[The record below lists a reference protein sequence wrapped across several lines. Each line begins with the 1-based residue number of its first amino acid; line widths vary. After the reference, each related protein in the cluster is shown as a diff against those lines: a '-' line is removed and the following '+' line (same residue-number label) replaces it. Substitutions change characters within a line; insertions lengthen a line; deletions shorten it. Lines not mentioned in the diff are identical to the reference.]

1 LKFLFPA
8 DPVARRKLQRW
19 LAFLAIALALFLVAR
34 AMRKS
39 GGVIE
44 LNRAFGA
51 RFLAGED
58 PWLDPQRGVRVH
70 GPYPPSL
77 AWVAVPLSLPP
88 LIVAR
93 GMWATLQVGALA
105 CLFVLLARRARESF
119 PLAAPHAAV
128 LFAFS
133 LLLVSRFLL
142 RDFAGGGGN
151 LIYATL
157 AFAGIELA
165 LAGRALA
172 SGIPLGLSLA
182 LKPNLAPLLLFLALR
197 KRWSACGTA
206 LGFALVFFWL
216 PAMFF
221 GPQRYA
227 QLAGEW
233 AGGVLRYSA
242 LEDLHDPSLVP
253 AGLPR
258 AEDGMNQSLREAVQ
272 RLTRPPGESGAV
284 DVQLVELEPA
294 TAAWI
299 ARGISIALLLA
310 VAAIAVRAR
319 NARSE
324 WLSMLAFF
332 PLALLLS
339 PITWK
344 AHHVAL
350 LPLFFG
356 VCCASYE
363 RARAAR
369 GWWIF
374 LAVYWFA
381 CGLLSE
387 DVAGR
392 EAKRALQAASIV
404 TWFDMLLILAIAL
417 LCARENRLAT
427 REARTP

>member
-1 LKFLFPA
+1 MKFLFPA
-8 DPVARRKLQRW
+8 DPAARRKLQRW
-19 LAFLAIALALFLVAR
+19 LAFLAVALALFLVAR

-44 LNRAFGA
+44 LNRAFGE

-58 PWLDPQRGVRVH
+58 PWFDAARGERVH

-93 GMWATLQVGALA
+93 GVWAALQVGALA
-105 CLFVLLARRARESF
+105 ALFGLLARRARESF
-119 PLAAPHAAV
+119 PLAAPHVAA
-128 LFAFS
+128 LFAAS

-172 SGIPLGLSLA
+172 GGIPLGLSLA

-197 KRWSACGTA
+197 KRWSACGAA

-216 PAMFF
+216 PALSF

-233 AGGVLRYSA
+233 ADGVLRYAA
-242 LEDLHDPSLVP
+242 LQDLLDPTLVP

-258 AEDGMNQSLREAVQ
+258 AEDGMNQSLREALQ
-272 RLTRPPGESGAV
+272 RLSRPPGASGAV
-284 DVQLVELEPA
+284 DVHVVELEPA

-299 ARGISIALLLA
+299 ARGISIALLLG
-310 VAAIAVRAR
+310 VAANAWRAR
-319 NARSE
+319 NARAE

-356 VCCASYE
+356 LCCASFE
-363 RARAAR
+363 RGRAAR

-374 LAVYWFA
+374 SGVYWFA

-404 TWFDMLLILAIAL
+404 TWFDMLLIAAIAL
-417 LCARENRLAT
+417 ACARENRRASMEEKT
-427 REARTP
+427 